1 MSRGPL
7 ASTVREE
14 GVGNPTE
21 AARLTSGCF
30 LSTQQST
37 NNPLIVLIL
46 WKWLRMMWMRFKVET
61 VIINYHYGSVAA
73 HDDYRCLALHNN
85 NFSFG
90 CCLDGKR
97 FSLDAIHFCINRVTV
112 LIDNDRAFYYHRAGG
127 CLCDGMVDN
136 CADCCTEDERTDAA
150 MIVGGWSVVNISV
163 VGTAIVASVV
173 AVVTRLCEN
182 CSCGA
187 GYYQYEG

>member
-1 MSRGPL
+1 
-7 ASTVREE
+7 
-14 GVGNPTE
+14 
-21 AARLTSGCF
+21 
-30 LSTQQST
+30 
-37 NNPLIVLIL
+37 
-46 WKWLRMMWMRFKVET
+46 MMWMRFKVET

-112 LIDNDRAFYYHRAGG
+112 LIDNDRAFYYHWAGG

>member
-1 MSRGPL
+1 M
-7 ASTVREE
+7 
-14 GVGNPTE
+14 
-21 AARLTSGCF
+21 
-30 LSTQQST
+30 
-37 NNPLIVLIL
+37 IL
-46 WKWLRMMWMRFKVET
+46 WKWVRMMWMRFEVET
-61 VIINYHYGSVAA
+61 MIIKYHYRSVAA
-73 HDDYRCLALHNN
+73 HDDNGCIALHNN

-90 CCLDGKR
+90 CSLDGQR
-97 FSLDAIHFCINRVTV
+97 FSLDAICFGINRITV
-112 LIDNDRAFYYHRAGG
+112 LIDNYRALNYHRTGG
-127 CLCDGMVDN
+127 CLCDGMIDN
-136 CADCCTEDERTDAA
+136 GADCCTEDERTDAA